1 MVTYDIYIYI
11 YQSNTNLLSMAVL
24 SVKNIILMAMLHII
38 FDMLFQIMNLFINPA
53 NLGFLIES
61 SDVYGWHSLLLLIII
76 IIL

>member
-1 MVTYDIYIYI
+1 
-11 YQSNTNLLSMAVL
+11 MAVL
-24 SVKNIILMAMLHII
+24 SVKNIVLMAMLRII
-38 FDMLFQIMNLFINPA
+38 FDKLFQIMNLFINLA